1 MKNIFKTISALAAA
15 GTLAVTGTS
24 FAAPAGTPVNL
35 KAAAADDNND
45 DWLHAEGSRLY
56 DMNGNQVWLTGA
68 NWFGMNCTENV
79 PHGLYARDVD
89 DMLSTIAQISDTENP
104 TIFPFPFAMHI
115 TLAVISV
122 IFFTYRF
129 MVQKKPFQLIFAVAV
144 PLSLLLWVSK
154 LFKTM
159 EISSATNK
167 KIFYAVGAI
176 ELVLILL
183 AFITSIVCKPK
194 KEEAAAAAADVKA
207 DTDKDDEE
215 DDEDGEE

>member
-1 MKNIFKTISALAAA
+1 
-15 GTLAVTGTS
+15 
-24 FAAPAGTPVNL
+24 
-35 KAAAADDNND
+35 
-45 DWLHAEGSRLY
+45 
-56 DMNGNQVWLTGA
+56 MNFT
-68 NWFGMNCTENV
+68 
-79 PHGLYARDVD
+79 

-144 PLSLLLWVSK
+144 PLSLLLWVSNNK
-154 LFKTM
+154 TLFYT
-159 EISSATNK
+159 I
-167 KIFYAVGAI
+167 GAI

-194 KEEAAAAAADVKA
+194 KEETAAAAAADVKA
-207 DTDKDDEE
+207 DADKDTEE
-215 DDEDGEE
+215 DDEDEEE

>member
-1 MKNIFKTISALAAA
+1 MNFT
-15 GTLAVTGTS
+15 
-24 FAAPAGTPVNL
+24 
-35 KAAAADDNND
+35 
-45 DWLHAEGSRLY
+45 
-56 DMNGNQVWLTGA
+56 DM
-68 NWFGMNCTENV
+68 F
-79 PHGLYARDVD
+79 
-89 DMLSTIAQISDTENP
+89 STIAQISDTENP

-144 PLSLLLWVSK
+144 PLSLLLWVSNNK
-154 LFKTM
+154 TLFYT
-159 EISSATNK
+159 I
-167 KIFYAVGAI
+167 GAI

-194 KEEAAAAAADVKA
+194 KEETAAAAAADVKA

>member
-1 MKNIFKTISALAAA
+1 
-15 GTLAVTGTS
+15 
-24 FAAPAGTPVNL
+24 
-35 KAAAADDNND
+35 
-45 DWLHAEGSRLY
+45 
-56 DMNGNQVWLTGA
+56 MNFT
-68 NWFGMNCTENV
+68 
-79 PHGLYARDVD
+79 

-129 MVQKKPFQLIFAVAV
+129 MVQKRPFQLIFAVAV

-194 KEEAAAAAADVKA
+194 KEETAAAAAADVKA
-207 DTDKDDEE
+207 DADKDDEE
-215 DDEDGEE
+215 YDEDEEE

>member
-1 MKNIFKTISALAAA
+1 
-15 GTLAVTGTS
+15 
-24 FAAPAGTPVNL
+24 
-35 KAAAADDNND
+35 
-45 DWLHAEGSRLY
+45 
-56 DMNGNQVWLTGA
+56 MNFT
-68 NWFGMNCTENV
+68 
-79 PHGLYARDVD
+79 

-115 TLAVISV
+115 TLAIISV

-144 PLSLLLWVSK
+144 PLSLLLWVSNNK
-154 LFKTM
+154 TLFYT
-159 EISSATNK
+159 I
-167 KIFYAVGAI
+167 GAI

-207 DTDKDDEE
+207 DADKDDEE
-215 DDEDGEE
+215 DDEDEEE

>member
-1 MKNIFKTISALAAA
+1 
-15 GTLAVTGTS
+15 
-24 FAAPAGTPVNL
+24 
-35 KAAAADDNND
+35 
-45 DWLHAEGSRLY
+45 
-56 DMNGNQVWLTGA
+56 MNFT
-68 NWFGMNCTENV
+68 
-79 PHGLYARDVD
+79 

-144 PLSLLLWVSK
+144 PLSLLLWVSNNK
-154 LFKTM
+154 TLFYT
-159 EISSATNK
+159 I
-167 KIFYAVGAI
+167 GAI

-207 DTDKDDEE
+207 DADKDEEE
-215 DDEDGEE
+215 DDEDEEE